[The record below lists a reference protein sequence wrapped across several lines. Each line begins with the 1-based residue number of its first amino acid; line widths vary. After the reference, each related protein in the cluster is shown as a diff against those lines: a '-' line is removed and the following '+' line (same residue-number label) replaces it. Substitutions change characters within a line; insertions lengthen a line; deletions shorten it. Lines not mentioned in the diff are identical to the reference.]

1 MWAFRKRWVTDL
13 GTWVFPKEGK
23 TAMPLAAITN
33 TNAPR
38 LLDLQFCT
46 SAETMRGP
54 NALEDGSARAR
65 IMDSIGDS
73 GEGPA
78 DAGDDGIYDQNHQR
92 KDPVE

>member
-1 MWAFRKRWVTDL
+1 
-13 GTWVFPKEGK
+13 
-23 TAMPLAAITN
+23 MPLAAITN
-33 TNAPR
+33 THAPH

-46 SAETMRGP
+46 SAEAMRGP

-65 IMDSIGDS
+65 IMAKKDDAADDDGDDGDCIGDS